1 MEMVPTVAEDTNKG
15 KYCPEIARAIKML
28 KRQRILKVIL
38 DDYIEAGVPIPSL
51 LKQLRGADN
60 LQCQGLSKRKWES
73 LIAKARQ
80 DLREILDSFESD
92 QCLEI

>member
-1 MEMVPTVAEDTNKG
+1 MEMVPTVAEDTKG

-38 DDYIEAGVPIPSL
+38 DDYIEAGAPIPSL

-60 LQCQGLSKRKWES
+60 LQCQKGCQKENGNP
-73 LIAKARQ
+73 
-80 DLREILDSFESD
+80 
-92 QCLEI
+92 